1 MSAEAKAQSFLLLLP
16 ICPTVRAWLSLH
28 HFLTQLY
35 TFLLSKNFNLIIT
48 TSNHFTFY
56 YSLPMCGHCGK
67 VKCMLK
73 TGDCIIKH
81 GSVFTTGMGMVGA
94 ICDHCEAWICHGRK
108 CLQVH
113 GCACPLQEAVC
124 AECQRSVWD
133 HGSLIFR
140 IYILNYC
147 IILSLLF

>member
-1 MSAEAKAQSFLLLLP
+1 
-16 ICPTVRAWLSLH
+16 
-28 HFLTQLY
+28 
-35 TFLLSKNFNLIIT
+35 
-48 TSNHFTFY
+48 
-56 YSLPMCGHCGK
+56 MCGHCGK

-133 HGSLIFR
+133 HGILEICYKLYMRHFIFSLY
-140 IYILNYC
+140 YILQEVESTNA
-147 IILSLLF
+147 LSVPVIYAKTTNLSIKLPAKCWKLRRTSVRAGM